1 MREQGIN
8 SGNHGAMTFI
18 YFANL
23 YCTQYTEE
31 FDQVI
36 HLVIQIPQI
45 LIELSV
51 VIPRMFVIVLAS
63 FCLQFTYA
71 GAEIK
76 PGEPPLVI
84 VSLDGMDWRVL
95 KNHRF
100 TPNLDFIARTGV
112 TTDYIKNVVPSS
124 TWPNHHS
131 LLTGL
136 FPKTTA
142 LWRTGSGI
150 PSTKKCSSS
159 ASTAQTLIPSSTTTR
174 NRYG

>member
-1 MREQGIN
+1 
-8 SGNHGAMTFI
+8 
-18 YFANL
+18 
-23 YCTQYTEE
+23 
-31 FDQVI
+31 
-36 HLVIQIPQI
+36 
-45 LIELSV
+45 
-51 VIPRMFVIVLAS
+51 MFLIVLAS

-112 TTDYIKNVVPSS
+112 TADYIKNVVPSS

-131 LLTGL
+131 PPDRCLFRKPRHRGEQVLGSRLRRNVHLPLRLLKL
-136 FPKTTA
+136 
-142 LWRTGSGI
+142 
-150 PSTKKCSSS
+150 
-159 ASTAQTLIPSSTTTR
+159 
-174 NRYG
+174 

>member
-1 MREQGIN
+1 MPICIVLN
-8 SGNHGAMTFI
+8 TVW
-18 YFANL
+18 NL
-23 YCTQYTEE
+23 IK
-31 FDQVI
+31 F
-36 HLVIQIPQI
+36 IQILQI

-51 VIPRMFVIVLAS
+51 VIPRMFLIVLAS

-112 TTDYIKNVVPSS
+112 TTDSK
-124 TWPNHHS
+124 
-131 LLTGL
+131 LTM
-136 FPKTTA
+136 
-142 LWRTGSGI
+142 
-150 PSTKKCSSS
+150 
-159 ASTAQTLIPSSTTTR
+159 
-174 NRYG
+174 N